1 MNQRAQLDAELRH
14 MARMLPPWC
23 EHLRDPAQF
32 WPQFT
37 RLAGE
42 ILARA
47 DHRDQAYARRVLDAL
62 LARNGM
68 RAGTRRHHH

>member
-1 MNQRAQLDAELRH
+1 MNRRAQLDADLRH
-14 MARMLPPWC
+14 LARMLPPWC

-37 RLAGE
+37 CLASE

-47 DHRDQAYARRVLDAL
+47 DPCDQAYARRVLDAL
-62 LARNGM
+62 LTRNGM
-68 RAGTRRHHH
+68 RVDARRRHH